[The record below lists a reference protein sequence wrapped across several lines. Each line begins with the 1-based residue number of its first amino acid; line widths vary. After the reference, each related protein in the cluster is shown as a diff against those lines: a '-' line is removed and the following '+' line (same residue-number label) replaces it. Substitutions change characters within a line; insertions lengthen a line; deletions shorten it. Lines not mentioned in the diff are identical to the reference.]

1 MEGAETAIEVNLSC
15 SICIEVLRDPKTL
28 QCLHNFCSTCLQK
41 YLDSSTRHNPRVSG
55 IACPI
60 CKEETQVA
68 DPSRPVSQWVNQL
81 RTNCSIRNTI
91 EEGLHTPANKDC
103 DICRDD
109 DRAVQAEFQCS
120 TCQLT
125 FCQSCHRVHRRI
137 PTCENHTVRRIATS
151 PPLKHECY
159 NININLKKNA
169 SSSQRKKMSM
179 RVRNEIKSK
188 IDVIYHRGMEN
199 IKQKKEKLTEDTD
212 AVIDEVLE
220 KFDTSYPVPANAESD
235 YSSSEDS
242 GEEDSEKV
250 VVTIK
255 LSSKVETFINSSYEA
270 SLASARTTF
279 DFKEAD
285 DPRLPPPDSD
295 ISGIETIEVLVNM
308 DDLEDSESDEEDKM
322 EELSPSYLGTTD
334 GKIEDEDDPWIKSIL
349 VMNSLDME
357 TIIVTDNNN
366 SCVKSFY
373 TDEGGD
379 HHSRLELPGKPWGLT
394 ELKNERIAVTSPEQ
408 KAIYT
413 IRVNPELEMQK
424 VIKVGKKL
432 FSVATVDADAV
443 VACAQEEHPPALYI
457 INMKGTILKT
467 IARFR
472 NCNLLESPTC
482 IAMSPWG
489 DYNYLVAEK
498 RGKIL
503 SITKEGIPG
512 MEVDTELQQPLQWIT
527 CSSDG
532 KLFIVDKESNK
543 VVWVREGKDNMTVL
557 SEEHGILFPKS
568 VCLHRGAMFVV
579 EQRGTIK
586 KFQLTKET

>member
-1 MEGAETAIEVNLSC
+1 
-15 SICIEVLRDPKTL
+15 
-28 QCLHNFCSTCLQK
+28 
-41 YLDSSTRHNPRVSG
+41 
-55 IACPI
+55 
-60 CKEETQVA
+60 
-68 DPSRPVSQWVNQL
+68 
-81 RTNCSIRNTI
+81 
-91 EEGLHTPANKDC
+91 
-103 DICRDD
+103 
-109 DRAVQAEFQCS
+109 
-120 TCQLT
+120 
-125 FCQSCHRVHRRI
+125 
-137 PTCENHTVRRIATS
+137 
-151 PPLKHECY
+151 
-159 NININLKKNA
+159 
-169 SSSQRKKMSM
+169 MSM

-188 IDVIYHRGMEN
+188 IDVIYQRGMEN

-212 AVIDEVLE
+212 AVIDAVFE
-220 KFDTSYPVPANAESD
+220 KFDTSYPVAANAESD

-242 GEEDSEKV
+242 GEEDSEEV
-250 VVTIK
+250 VAMIK

-308 DDLEDSESDEEDKM
+308 DDLEDSESDEEDEM
-322 EELSPSYLGTTD
+322 EELSPRHLDTID
-334 GKIEDEDDPWIKSIL
+334 CKIEDEDDPWIKSIL
-349 VMNSLDME
+349 VMNSCDME
-357 TIIVTDNNN
+357 TIVVTDYNN

-394 ELKNERIAVTSPEQ
+394 ELKYERIAVTSPEQ

-413 IRVNPELEMQK
+413 IRVKPELEMQK

-432 FSVATVDADAV
+432 FSVATVDADTV
-443 VACAQEEHPPALYI
+443 VASAQEERPPALYI
-457 INMKGTILKT
+457 INMKGTTLKT

-472 NCNLLESPTC
+472 NRNLLESPTC
-482 IAMSPWG
+482 ITMSPRG
-489 DYNYLVAEK
+489 DYLVAEK

-503 SITKEGIPG
+503 SITKVGIPG
-512 MEVDTELQQPLQWIT
+512 TKVDTELQQPLQWIT

-532 KLFIVDKESNK
+532 KVFIVDTESNK
-543 VVWVREGKDNMTVL
+543 VVWVREGKHNIDKTVL

-579 EQRGTIK
+579 EQRGTIQ
-586 KFQLTKET
+586 KFQLTTET